1 MSLNWDATEA
11 ANWDKLNN
19 YTQESIIFATM
30 PTGINR
36 ITMDNFAEMHA
47 RYFKLCRV
55 RDWKPDLELEDFR
68 NAVGLRTNAS
78 SKTPTAFGKDLL
90 GQLTEEV
97 ETHNRLRETGERL

>member
-11 ANWDKLNN
+11 PNWDLLNN

-36 ITMDNFAEMHA
+36 VTMDTYREMHA
-47 RYFKLCRV
+47 RYFKMCRI
-55 RDWKPDLELEDFR
+55 RGWTPTLELEDFR

-90 GQLTEEV
+90 EQLNEEV
-97 ETHNRLRETGERL
+97 ATHLRVKEVGW